1 MTQSQ
6 PDPVPELEYPTEEN
20 DLEALWDI
28 PGVAEIRLDFKTE
41 TVHGMHAKGLPET
54 VPRRSYDPLTIEE
67 IIDLAT
73 EYRLALRDGRLL
85 AELIDPHHP
94 AP

>member
-1 MTQSQ
+1 MTQQQ

-20 DLEALWDI
+20 DLEAFWDI

-41 TVHGMHAKGLPET
+41 TVHGLHAKGLPET
-54 VPRRSYDPLTIEE
+54 VPRRSYEPLTIEE

-94 AP
+94 S